1 MFSKLHLSMNL
12 CKPNRISAMIRP
24 LFIGG
29 GLALMCCNPI
39 PLSSDVLALGS
50 PNSAC
55 FIQEDDA
62 KKTADEKTAD
72 EPPAETTVDGGKENM
87 SAEERRR
94 AELMKGRENENEDR
108 PEKPTFKDRPKSTGA
123 ISNITFD
130 DIKFDIEKGQ
140 AFERTM
146 LTDAIN
152 AIDGKRVN
160 LRGFIRPSTRQKGL
174 TKFVFVRDN
183 KECCFGPGAALY
195 DCVLVQLTNGQKSDY
210 TVRPVTIEGDFY
222 LKEYKG
228 PDGKVWAIYRMTN
241 SNVK

>member
-1 MFSKLHLSMNL
+1 MSSKRRLSMIRCQL
-12 CKPNRISAMIRP
+12 SSISATIRL
-24 LFIGG
+24 LFVGCAS
-29 GLALMCCNPI
+29 ALMFFNLV
-39 PLSSDVLALGS
+39 PLGSGSFAFGS
-50 PNSAC
+50 PNSARC
-55 FIQEDDA
+55 IQEDDA
-62 KKTADEKTAD
+62 KKTAENKPADDKPIEKN
-72 EPPAETTVDGGKENM
+72 VDGVKENM

-94 AELMKGRENENEDR
+94 AELLKGRENENEDR
-108 PEKPTFKDRPKSTGA
+108 PEKPTFNERPKKSGE
-123 ISNITFD
+123 ISDITFD
-130 DIKFDIEKGQ
+130 DIKFEIEKGQ

-146 LTDAIN
+146 LTDGIN

-195 DCVLVQLTNGQKSDY
+195 DCVLVQLTDGQKSDY

-228 PDGKVWAIYRMTN
+228 PDGKIWAIYRMSN
-241 SNVK
+241 SVVK